1 MPAEQHVTAGELASS
16 PAWLPLET
24 LPAAHL
30 RLVRLDE
37 AAYQAASFLDQRLL
51 GPGSVAGSCSTRELE
66 AAAAGLT
73 AHAHWIFHIGHV
85 GSTLLSRLLG
95 AHRSFFALREP
106 ALLRAV
112 STSAGGAPAL
122 EVALALLARTWR
134 VDQRAVIKAT
144 SFVSELA
151 EPILAGGPQRAAIF
165 MYAQPLAYL
174 SGILAGANSRAETR
188 LLAPARLARL
198 TRRLGQ
204 GEWHRDPVSEGEH
217 IAMSWL
223 CELTA
228 LTQAAARFG
237 QRVLWVDFDGFLA
250 HPLAGLQAV
259 FRTLGPAPD
268 AQEIES
274 LVAGPMMRQY
284 SKAPEHAYDAAL
296 RQAVLRE
303 ARSEH
308 AAEIDRGMRWL
319 ERIAGRHPLA
329 RRALEVS
336 QGARA

>member
-1 MPAEQHVTAGELASS
+1 MPAEQHVTAGELVSS

-24 LPAAHL
+24 LSGARL

-51 GPGSVAGSCSTRELE
+51 GPGSLAGSCGTGELE
-66 AAAAGLT
+66 AAAARLT
-73 AHAHWIFHIGHV
+73 AHAHYIFHTGHV

-106 ALLRAV
+106 ALLRAM
-112 STSAGGAPAL
+112 STFADGAPGL

-134 VDQRAVIKAT
+134 ADQRAVIKAT

-151 EPILAGGPQRAAIF
+151 EAILAGGRQRAAIF

-188 LLAPARLARL
+188 LLAPARFARL

-204 GEWHRDPVSEGEH
+204 GEWHQDPVSEGEH
-217 IAMSWL
+217 LAMSWL
-223 CELTA
+223 CEMTA

-237 QRVLWVDFDGFLA
+237 PQVLWVDFDGFLA
-250 HPLAGLQAV
+250 RPLAGLQAV
-259 FRTLGPAPD
+259 FRALGQAPATR
-268 AQEIES
+268 EIES
-274 LVAGPMMRQY
+274 LVSGPIMRQY

-308 AAEIDRGMRWL
+308 GAEMDRGMRWL
-319 ERIAGRHPLA
+319 EGIASRHPLA
-329 RRALEVS
+329 RQALEMS
-336 QGARA
+336 QGARS